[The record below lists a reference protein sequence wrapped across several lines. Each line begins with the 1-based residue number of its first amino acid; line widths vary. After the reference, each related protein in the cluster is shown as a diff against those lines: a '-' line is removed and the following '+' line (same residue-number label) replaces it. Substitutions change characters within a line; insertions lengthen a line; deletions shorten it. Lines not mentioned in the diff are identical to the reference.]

1 VLLCGFNRTR
11 KKYFLILV
19 TCCLGIK
26 LDCDIGVNGSLK
38 EQLKV
43 INEGYYDMW
52 ALNFLPDYDA

>member
-1 VLLCGFNRTR
+1 MR

-52 ALNFLPDYDA
+52 ALNFLPIYNA